1 MSGPFAGMQPMT
13 TPWFL
18 ASALLAAVACATLLY
33 AALCAMV
40 AHRMTT
46 PRRVAALGDPAWQTL
61 TALQHVRFTPRQGR
75 LPLAASFLAAPQAK
89 GSAKARGAVL
99 FVHGKDCCRGG
110 EVRVSTEPLVRALH
124 EDGVSVL
131 MLDLRGHGD
140 SAASRM
146 SYGIHETDDVLGA
159 IDWLRAQGF
168 EAGCIGV
175 FAASMGGAGVLRAAL
190 REEAIGPLVLDS
202 TYADFATM
210 IEGQF
215 SALTGLPRVFLPGA
229 LAASRWLIGVDVRGI
244 CPEGDAMALRGR
256 PVLVIHAHGDPFVP
270 VAHAR
275 RLALAARGEL
285 WVTPGE
291 HHLASFRD
299 APVRYVQRVA
309 GFFDRH
315 LGRPATATAPVAAL
329 ADAA

>member
-1 MSGPFAGMQPMT
+1 MT
-13 TPWFL
+13 TAWIWACAAL
-18 ASALLAAVACATLLY
+18 AVLAATPLLY
-33 AALCAMV
+33 AALCLVV

-46 PRRVAALGDPAWQTL
+46 PRRVQALADPAWSGFG
-61 TALQHVRFTPRQGR
+61 ALRRVGFTPRHGR
-75 LPLAASFLAAPQAK
+75 LPLAASFLAAPN
-89 GSAKARGAVL
+89 ARAAVL

-124 EDGVSVL
+124 DDGVSVL
-131 MLDLRGHGD
+131 LLDLRGHGD

-159 IDWLRAQGF
+159 VDWLRGQGF
-168 EAGCIGV
+168 GVGHIGV

-215 SALTGLPRVFLPGA
+215 SALTGLPRLFLPGA
-229 LAASRWLIGVDVRGI
+229 LAASRWLIGADVRGI
-244 CPEGDAMALRGR
+244 RPVDDAKALHGR
-256 PVLVIHAHGDPFVP
+256 PVLVIHADGDPFVP

-275 RLALAARGEL
+275 RLALAAQGEL

-309 GFFDRH
+309 GFFDQH
-315 LGRPATATAPVAAL
+315 LGRPVIVHPAAFS
-329 ADAA
+329 DAA